1 MKYYDVLTEVHFN
14 STITLV
20 GIMEDFEIELETKP
34 KDRVMGYIRHRGQD
48 GGQPRIIDIPPN
60 NPQRKTAI
68 DDLLDQWVEDM
79 SFAAEPDEIDK
90 LRNHPKVK
98 KWYEWTTRHA
108 RQVAQWGMEY
118 DTQLT
123 SMQ

>member
-14 STITLV
+14 STLTLV
-20 GIMEDFEIELETKP
+20 GIMEDGEIELETKP
-34 KDRVMGYIRHRGQD
+34 KDRVMGYIRNRGQD
-48 GGQPRIIDIPPN
+48 GQAPRILDIPPD
-60 NPQRKTAI
+60 NPQRKEAI
-68 DDLLDQWVEDM
+68 DNLLNSWVEDM
-79 SFAAEPDEIDK
+79 HFVIDAEEDLHQHPDV
-90 LRNHPKVK
+90 R

-108 RQVAQWGMEY
+108 RQIAQWGMEY